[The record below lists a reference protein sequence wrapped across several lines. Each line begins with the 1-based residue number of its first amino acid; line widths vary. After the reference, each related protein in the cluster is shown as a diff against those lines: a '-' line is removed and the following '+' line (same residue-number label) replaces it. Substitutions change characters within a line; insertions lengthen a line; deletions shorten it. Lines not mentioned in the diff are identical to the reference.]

1 MCFFRVDSARFFNL
15 IGGEASM
22 DENNNGMISYE
33 ELLKGYDE
41 VGEFK
46 RFMDLMDLKRED
58 MATVF
63 NVLDTGNTQEVPYLE
78 FCQHL
83 GNFFKRDPVIMH
95 SLVKYSVMELRKL
108 LEHDILHHMEHQ
120 SQMLRLLLRDRGLAE
135 PTPKAAPMK
144 ADGHDSHDDHGS
156 QGSHDGHGSQ
166 SLSNLSQELQVLEAE
181 LQPLLAKAQELV
193 DSITVEA
200 RDDTIDIDQVAM
212 DVQFH
217 DISQRFQARISDA
230 QRLQDRCSSLLQ
242 APQAPAP
249 IGSDVHHR
257 AQSPTAG
264 KANNASSASNA
275 KNTPT
280 APTGTSAKANRP
292 GMSEAA

>member
-1 MCFFRVDSARFFNL
+1 
-15 IGGEASM
+15 M

-58 MATVF
+58 MGTVF

-144 ADGHDSHDDHGS
+144 AADGHDGHGS

-200 RDDTIDIDQVAM
+200 REDTIDIDQVAM

-217 DISQRFQARISDA
+217 DISQRFQARISEA

-242 APQAPAP
+242 APQAPQAPQVPAP
-249 IGSDVHHR
+249 IG
-257 AQSPTAG
+257 
-264 KANNASSASNA
+264 SNA

-280 APTGTSAKANRP
+280 APTGTSAEANRP
-292 GMSEAA
+292 GTSEAA

>member
-1 MCFFRVDSARFFNL
+1 ML
-15 IGGEASM
+15 
-22 DENNNGMISYE
+22 
-33 ELLKGYDE
+33 
-41 VGEFK
+41 
-46 RFMDLMDLKRED
+46 
-58 MATVF
+58 
-63 NVLDTGNTQEVPYLE
+63 
-78 FCQHL
+78 
-83 GNFFKRDPVIMH
+83 
-95 SLVKYSVMELRKL
+95 
-108 LEHDILHHMEHQ
+108 
-120 SQMLRLLLRDRGLAE
+120 LRLLLRDRGLAE

-156 QGSHDGHGSQ
+156 QGSHGGHGSQ

-200 RDDTIDIDQVAM
+200 REVAM

-242 APQAPAP
+242 APHAPQAPAP

-264 KANNASSASNA
+264 KANNASNASNA
-275 KNTPT
+275 KNTPS
-280 APTGTSAKANRP
+280 APTGKSAKANRP
-292 GMSEAA
+292 GTSETA

>member
-1 MCFFRVDSARFFNL
+1 
-15 IGGEASM
+15 M

-58 MATVF
+58 MGTVF

-144 ADGHDSHDDHGS
+144 ADGHDGHGGHGS
-156 QGSHDGHGSQ
+156 QG
-166 SLSNLSQELQVLEAE
+166 LSNLSQELQVLEAE

-200 RDDTIDIDQVAM
+200 REDTIDIDQVAM
-212 DVQFH
+212 DLQFH

-242 APQAPAP
+242 APQAPQAPAP

-264 KANNASSASNA
+264 KANKASNASNA
-275 KNTPT
+275 KNTPS
-280 APTGTSAKANRP
+280 APTGTSAEANRP
-292 GMSEAA
+292 GTSEAA

>member
-1 MCFFRVDSARFFNL
+1 
-15 IGGEASM
+15 
-22 DENNNGMISYE
+22 
-33 ELLKGYDE
+33 
-41 VGEFK
+41 
-46 RFMDLMDLKRED
+46 
-58 MATVF
+58 
-63 NVLDTGNTQEVPYLE
+63 
-78 FCQHL
+78 
-83 GNFFKRDPVIMH
+83 
-95 SLVKYSVMELRKL
+95 
-108 LEHDILHHMEHQ
+108 
-120 SQMLRLLLRDRGLAE
+120 
-135 PTPKAAPMK
+135 MK

-181 LQPLLAKAQELV
+181 LQPVLAKAQELV

-200 RDDTIDIDQVAM
+200 REDTIDIDQVAM

-242 APQAPAP
+242 APHAPAP

-264 KANNASSASNA
+264 KANNASNA
-275 KNTPT
+275 KNTPS
-280 APTGTSAKANRP
+280 APTGKSAKANRP
-292 GMSEAA
+292 GTSETA